1 MVAGNEN
8 RADHNEV
15 LITAIITAY
24 LARTLGV
31 TISRLRGPAA
41 RKGTRF
47 WEGDGAGTRTL
58 DPAYVLPDKL
68 IRELE
73 SQITPVFQRIAESAA
88 AETAQRIDGEGDDL
102 VPYSAQDIGD
112 AVAAAVGRVMVTA
125 ERYADEVR
133 QAIAQAEHDHTA
145 DLDAVTRQV
154 EAANRRGGAWLST
167 SARTLGFALS
177 NEAARREAI
186 RRGVTHHQWV
196 AKDDDHVRASH
207 VVADGQ
213 VRLIDDRFEV
223 GKARLLYP
231 GDPSGLPSTWDE
243 VANCRCGQA
252 FGMPAMAT
260 QRMFALMRGQRHNPD
275 APGNTSTALAIAV
288 AAAADQ
294 PGGATITA
302 SPHGFP
308 DLPPVATLLSAP
320 TDLVGYRVLD
330 KPPQVTPGQWLT
342 LPGQLVLGM
351 APPASAAAILLTV
364 LIPAGT
370 TIGVAGGAMLLPGDV
385 PLEVLGAGI
394 DGIRA
399 QAVTP

>member
-1 MVAGNEN
+1 MVAANEN
-8 RADHNEV
+8 RADHNEI
-15 LITAIITAY
+15 LIAAIITAY

-31 TISRLRGPAA
+31 TTSRLRGPAA

-47 WEGDGAGTRTL
+47 WGGDGAGTRAL
-58 DPAYVLPDKL
+58 DPAYILPDKL
-68 IRELE
+68 IHELE
-73 SQITPVFQRIAESAA
+73 DQITPVFQRIAEQAA
-88 AETAQRIDGEGDDL
+88 AEIAQRIDGAGNDL
-102 VPYSAQDIGD
+102 VPYSGKDISD
-112 AVAAAVGRVMVTA
+112 AVAAAVDRVMVTA

-133 QAIAQAEHDHTA
+133 QAIADAEHDHNA

-154 EAANRRGGAWLST
+154 EAANRRGGAWLTT
-167 SARTLGFALS
+167 SARTLGFALA

-196 AKDDDHVRASH
+196 AKHDDHVRPTH

-213 VRLIDDRFEV
+213 VRLIEDRFQV
-223 GKARLLYP
+223 GRASLLYP
-231 GDPSGLPSTWDE
+231 GDPSGLPATWEE
-243 VANCRCGQA
+243 VANCRCGQS
-252 FGMPAMAT
+252 FGMPAMGT

-275 APGNTSTALAIAV
+275 APGNTATALAVAV
-288 AAAADQ
+288 AATADQ
-294 PGGATITA
+294 PGGATIT
-302 SPHGFP
+302 PTPQGYP
-308 DLPPVATLLSAP
+308 NLPPVATLLSAP

-330 KPPQVTPGQWLT
+330 RPPQVVPGQWLT

-364 LIPAGT
+364 LIPAGA